1 MIAKPGG
8 SSRTN
13 SRRFASVLA
22 TRFGHTSTP
31 PSNRRVS
38 SGIRYDLPS
47 SYTMLG
53 VKMPSFRSTLA
64 IWFAMVNRHRN
75 YRRHWQ
81 VR

>member
-13 SRRFASVLA
+13 NRKFDSIRA

-53 VKMPSFRSTLA
+53 VKTPSFRSTLT

-75 YRRHWQ
+75 YRR
-81 VR
+81 RLRLR